1 VNRIK
6 RDIVIVGAPF
16 NKRFALFPLYTE
28 ERESERERERE
39 RERENKFL
47 KKKNRVFI

>member
-1 VNRIK
+1 MNRIK

-28 ERESERERERE
+28 ERKRERERERE
-39 RERENKFL
+39 RERGEGGERERISL
-47 KKKNRVFI
+47 